1 MGMYELKTARGGKFS
16 FNLKA
21 DNGKVILT
29 SQTYKTK
36 TSAQNGIASTKKNA
50 RKEAN
55 FERRKSAKGQS
66 YFVLLAANKQIVGKS
81 QMYASSSSML
91 AGLRSVK
98 KNAPG
103 AKVKDLT

>member
-1 MGMYELKTARGGKFS
+1 MGMFELKTARGGKFS

-29 SQTYKTK
+29 SQTYKTRRG
-36 TSAQNGIASTKKNA
+36 AQNGIASVKKNA

-55 FERRKSAKGQS
+55 FDRRKSASGKT
-66 YFVLLAANKQIVGKS
+66 YFVLLAANKEIVGKS
-81 QMYASSSSML
+81 QMYASSSSLL